1 MVYYMNKNL
10 ESNMMK
16 AVLLISLI
24 LVISTFCEEFIAYQ
38 SDFPRPNDQWNM
50 ISGLHYRSDHISTQ
64 DVDLEDGFTSCIR
77 FNVEAFVGTIMTV
90 DGTFSI
96 SIEYPLSWT
105 YYEGL
110 KESFIWYNEN
120 DGNTKINLGKWHHIC
135 LSIDF
140 KYGHFYILLVKDILQ
155 IY

>member
-1 MVYYMNKNL
+1 MVM
-10 ESNMMK
+10 
-16 AVLLISLI
+16 LIFLI
-24 LVISTFCEEFIAYQ
+24 LVTPTFGEELISYQ
-38 SDFPRPNDQWNM
+38 SDFPGPRDQLSM
-50 ISGLHYRSDHISTQ
+50 ISGLHYRSDNISSQ
-64 DVDLEDGFTSCIR
+64 DLDLEDGFTSCIR
-77 FNVEAFVGTIMTV
+77 FNVESFLGTIMTV

-120 DGNTKINLGKWHHIC
+120 DGNTKLNLGKWHHIC

-140 KYGHFYILLVKDILQ
+140 KYGHFYILLVYWDQEERQKEPLC
-155 IY
+155 